1 MGWLLKILLI
11 QEKKYFGCSI
21 AICLIVDKKGG
32 GGGGSNSSA
41 PQQQF
46 NFKYQTLLTN
56 CIEWLTLRNTVL

>member
-1 MGWLLKILLI
+1 MIAKNSSYPRK
-11 QEKKYFGCSI
+11 KKYFGCSI

-46 NFKYQTLLTN
+46 NFKYQTLLIN
-56 CIEWLTLRNTVL
+56 CIE